1 MITVLWRTL
10 RRQVRLHPSL
20 WIAAIPLVLA
30 AGCGTPQG
38 VQSAMTPPSVPV
50 GTGTVVEEMVP
61 IEMRSF
67 GTVEPCAS
75 VEVRSQVAGQLLAA
89 RFLEGTDVKKGDL
102 LFEIDPRPYRE
113 ALRQAEADL
122 AKDVAQL
129 RQAEANLERDR
140 AQLRNAEADAG
151 RYAELEKRGVT
162 ARMRNEQALTA
173 EQMAREAVRAD
184 EAALESIRAAL
195 ESDRAAVERAK
206 LDLGYCE
213 IRAPISGRAGN
224 LLIHPGNLVKAN
236 DSTLVVINQVAPI
249 FVTFGVPER
258 QFDAVMA
265 KKARPLPVQASFED
279 TDRVV
284 HGTLT
289 VIDNRIDPATG
300 TIRLKATFSNEERL
314 LWPGRFVN
322 VVLTLDKQ
330 KSTVV
335 PAEAVQAGQQG
346 SFVYVVKPDR
356 SVEPRMVATGASAG
370 SKVIIENGV
379 DPGETVVTDGQSR
392 LYPGAR
398 VQTSSVPPAGV
409 QD

>member
-1 MITVLWRTL
+1 
-10 RRQVRLHPSL
+10 
-20 WIAAIPLVLA
+20 
-30 AGCGTPQG
+30 
-38 VQSAMTPPSVPV
+38 
-50 GTGTVVEEMVP
+50 
-61 IEMRSF
+61 
-67 GTVEPCAS
+67 VEPIAS
-75 VEVRSQVAGQLLAA
+75 VEVKSQVEGQLLAA
-89 RFLEGTDVKKGDL
+89 RFDEGTDVKKGDL

-113 ALRQAEADL
+113 SLRQAEADL
-122 AKDVAQL
+122 AKDLAQL

-140 AQLRNAEADAG
+140 AQLRNAEADAE
-151 RYAELEKRGVT
+151 RYSELERRGVT
-162 ARMRNEQALTA
+162 ARMRNEQARTA
-173 EQMAREAVRAD
+173 AQMASEAVRAD
-184 EAALESIRAAL
+184 EAARESIRAAI
-195 ESDRAAVERAK
+195 ESDRAAVERAR
-206 LDLGYCE
+206 LNLGYCE

-258 QFDAVMA
+258 QFDAVMDKRA
-265 KKARPLPVQASFED
+265 PLPVQASFED

-284 HGTLT
+284 RGTLT
-289 VIDNRIDPATG
+289 MIDNRIDPATG
-300 TIRLKATFSNEERL
+300 TIRLKATFSNEDRL

-322 VVLTLDKQ
+322 VVLTLDRQ

-356 SVEPRMVATGASAG
+356 SVEMRVVATGASAG
-370 SKVIIENGV
+370 AKVIITNGV
-379 DPGETVVTDGQSR
+379 GPGETVVTDGQSR

-398 VQTSSVPPAGV
+398 VQTLSVPQTGA